1 MIGGVLLNHE
11 IHPLT
16 AVLSCGDAFL
26 YNERMTEYD
35 AILGDNPLSE
45 REMEVARLLATGASN
60 AEIARDLVIS
70 PHTVKV
76 HLRNIFEKLQV
87 NSRTEASMLLVQ
99 RGWIV
104 VPGAV
109 VEATAEPEPP
119 PLPEPAPLTDSP
131 ARLPLWP
138 RLYLA
143 GALALCVLLLLAP
156 YAGALMSDTSSLL
169 SNADQPPS
177 APPAAQLEPRWQV
190 RTPLPQ
196 PLGRHALV
204 NLAGQL
210 VQLGGETAN
219 GATLDT
225 AQFFDEQSSRWVAL
239 APLPAPLA
247 NLAATT
253 LGTTIYVAGGSHQPP
268 PGTDASALSDQ
279 LLQYEA
285 GSDTWTVVN
294 KLPYAVAGAG
304 LVADDAALYLV
315 GGWDGQN
322 MRDEIWRYAPGSQAG
337 WELVE
342 HLAKGRA
349 FLGAASVRGDLYIAG
364 GYDGEREV
372 ELLERF
378 TPATGEVQELGPM
391 TTPRGGLALV
401 YDGVALYAIGG
412 GWTQPV
418 VNLERYDLAT
428 NAWSNFP
435 SPFQGEWRNLAAAG
449 RDGHIY
455 MTGGWAGDYLDTHLE
470 FQSSFRALLPV
481 ISND

>member
-1 MIGGVLLNHE
+1 M
-11 IHPLT
+11 
-16 AVLSCGDAFL
+16 A
-26 YNERMTEYD
+26 EYD
-35 AILGDNPLSE
+35 VSLIDNPLSE

-99 RGWIV
+99 HGWIV

-109 VEATAEPEPP
+109 VEAVSEPAPP
-119 PLPEPAPLTDSP
+119 PLPEPEPLTDSP
-131 ARLPLWP
+131 AHLPRWLRLC
-138 RLYLA
+138 LA

-156 YAGALMSDTSSLL
+156 YAGVLMDDATDLL
-169 SNADQPPS
+169 TNANQPLRT
-177 APPAAQLEPRWQV
+177 PPAAQLDPRWQV

-196 PLGRHALV
+196 SLGRHALA

-210 VQLGGETAN
+210 VQLGGETAD
-219 GATLDT
+219 GAALDSV
-225 AQFFDEQSSRWVAL
+225 QYFDEQSSRWVPL
-239 APLPAPLA
+239 APLPTPLA

-253 LGTTIYVAGGSHQPP
+253 METMLYVAGGSYQAPAGAEAP
-268 PGTDASALSDQ
+268 VIFDQ

-285 GSDTWTVVN
+285 GFDAWTVVN

-304 LVADDAALYLV
+304 LVADDTAIYLV

-322 MRDEIWRYAPGSQAG
+322 MRDEIWRYAPTSQTG
-337 WELVE
+337 WELVG

-349 FLGAASVRGDLYIAG
+349 FLGAAAVRGELYIAG
-364 GYDGEREV
+364 GYDGEREI

>member
-1 MIGGVLLNHE
+1 
-11 IHPLT
+11 
-16 AVLSCGDAFL
+16 
-26 YNERMTEYD
+26 MTEHD
-35 AILGDNPLSE
+35 ASLIDNPLSE

-60 AEIARDLVIS
+60 VEIARDLVIS

-87 NSRTEASMLLVQ
+87 NSRTEASMLLIQ

-109 VEATAEPEPP
+109 VEAAAEPEPP
-119 PLPEPAPLTDSP
+119 PLPEPAPLADSP
-131 ARLPLWP
+131 ARWP
-138 RLYLA
+138 HWARLYLA
-143 GALALCVLLLLAP
+143 GALALCMLLLLAP
-156 YAGALMSDTSSLL
+156 YAGVLIGDTTDLL
-169 SNADQPPS
+169 TNADQPLR
-177 APPAAQLEPRWQV
+177 APPAAQLDPRWQV

-196 PLGRHALV
+196 SLGRHALT

-210 VQLGGETAN
+210 VQLGGETAD
-219 GATLDT
+219 GAALD
-225 AQFFDEQSSRWVAL
+225 AVQIFDEQSNRWVTL

-247 NLAATT
+247 NLAVTT
-253 LGTTIYVAGGSHQPP
+253 LGTTLYVAGGNAQAPTGAEAP
-268 PGTDASALSDQ
+268 TLSDQ

-285 GSDTWTVVN
+285 GFDTWTVVN

-304 LVADDAALYLV
+304 LVTDDTAIYLV

-322 MRDEIWRYAPGSQAG
+322 MRDEIWRYAPGSLGG
-337 WELVE
+337 WELVG

-349 FLGAASVRGDLYIAG
+349 FLGAAAVRGDLYIAG
-364 GYDGEREV
+364 GYDGEREI

-412 GWTQPV
+412 GWTQPM
-418 VNLERYDLAT
+418 VNMERYDLAT

-435 SPFQGEWRNLAAAG
+435 SPFQGEWRHLAAAG

-455 MTGGWAGDYLDTHLE
+455 ITGGWVGDYLDTHLE